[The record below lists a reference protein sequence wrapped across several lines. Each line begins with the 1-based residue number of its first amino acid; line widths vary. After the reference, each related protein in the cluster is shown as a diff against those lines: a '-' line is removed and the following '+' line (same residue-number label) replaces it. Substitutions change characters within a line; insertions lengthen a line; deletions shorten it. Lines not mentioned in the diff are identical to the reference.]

1 MNSGLFALL
10 AKDAA
15 RFLRPILVT
24 ELSNTSPDNPL
35 VHPSRM
41 VLLVISDLR
50 RLFNNQQNF
59 EKDGASQK
67 ESPVSHKLVFYAAQV
82 MHTPASNMELL
93 CQEVE
98 GRAEVERLRAT

>member
-1 MNSGLFALL
+1 MNSRLFALL

-24 ELSNTSPDNPL
+24 ELWNTSPDNPIT
-35 VHPSRM
+35 HPSRM

-50 RLFNNQQNF
+50 KLFNTQQNF
-59 EKDGASQK
+59 EKDGAPQE
-67 ESPVSHKLVFYAAQV
+67 ESPVSRKLAFYAAQV

-93 CQEVE
+93 CQEVD